1 MPSLTPDLEKALER
15 SLQMATERKHEYATL
30 EHLLLALT
38 EDPSVAEVLT
48 ACRVSIEKLS
58 SDLANYLDTECEKLV
73 VESGNQVH
81 PTAAF
86 QRVVQRAVLHV
97 ESSSNDV
104 VTGANVLVSM
114 FAERDSHAVWFL
126 NEQDMTRYDAVN
138 FISHGV
144 AKKEPVARDKEA
156 DDTPRMRAEILAM
169 AAQRAAD
176 RLARSRAFDERGVDG
191 VPPFYLVRIGSI
203 ETNASIGIHGFEQA
217 ARQRLM
223 VSVALMVRAPGGA
236 DEIGAVV
243 DYDFVREG
251 VLGMVAARHF
261 NLQEALCGEILDLC
275 LRQTGVLGAVVQT
288 NKPDVYPGVA
298 EVACRMARLE
308 PSLGGFPWWTLPL

>member
-1 MPSLTPDLEKALER
+1 MPSLTPGTERALER
-15 SLQMATERKHEYATL
+15 SLELATERKHEYATL

-38 EDPSVAEVLT
+38 EEPSTIDVLT
-48 ACRVSIEKLS
+48 ACRVDVGKLR
-58 SDLANYLDTECEKLV
+58 SDVARYLDTECDTLV
-73 VESGNQVH
+73 RADGGAVH

-86 QRVVQRAVLHV
+86 QRAVQRAVLHID
-97 ESSSNDV
+97 SSSSDE
-104 VTGANVLVSM
+104 VTGANVLVSI

-126 NEQDMTRYDAVN
+126 GEQDMTRYDAVN
-138 FISHGV
+138 YMSHGV
-144 AKKEPVARDKEA
+144 AKKAGMMRSAGK
-156 DDTPRMRAEILAM
+156 DDRPEMRAEILAM

-176 RLARSRAFDERGVDG
+176 RLARSRAIDERGEDG
-191 VPPFYLVRIGSI
+191 VPPFYLVRIGGI

-223 VSVALMVRAPGGA
+223 VSVTLMVRAPGGQ

-251 VLGMVAARHF
+251 VLGLVAARHF
-261 NLQEALCGEILDLC
+261 NLQEALCGEILELC